1 MRILVTSGN
10 GLTGSWLR
18 FLSNK
23 LNNHQFIFHDR
34 NLGDLTNIKVTK
46 KIVNNLSPDIIIHN
60 AAALNG
66 ALDKLSE
73 KKKSASNNLVVF
85 NNLIESVQNNQKVYC
100 FSSYH
105 VYQGD
110 APFKE
115 LNINSLNYSSP
126 YSDWKSNEIQSTKNL
141 SNFNYILFPHLF
153 GPYDNFK
160 VGRAHFVADSIRR
173 IYFAMNKK
181 DHEIEFY
188 GGKNQVIQLATG
200 EQAAEFS
207 LNQIQYGYLS
217 DTKYIRANIGWKTKT
232 ELVFTALLNI
242 MEFKGSVVNNSNPI
256 LQTNQNMYFE
266 NETSISNVIP
276 NDFYESLIET
286 VNYFK
291 KTLG

>member
-46 KIVNNLSPDIIIHN
+46 KIINNLSPDIIIHN
-60 AAALNG
+60 AAELNG

-85 NNLIESVQNNQKVYC
+85 DNLIESVRNNQKVYC

-126 YSDWKSNEIQSTKNL
+126 YSGWKSSEIQSTKNL

-173 IYFAMNKK
+173 ICFAMNKK
-181 DHEIEFY
+181 DHEIEFH
-188 GGKNQVIQLATG
+188 GDKNQVIQLATG
-200 EQAAEFS
+200 EQAAEFT
-207 LNQIQYGYLS
+207 LNQIQYDYLP
-217 DTKYIRANIGWKTKT
+217 DTNYIRANIGWKTKT
-232 ELVFTALLNI
+232 ELVFNALLNI

-256 LQTNQNMYFE
+256 LQTNRNMYFE

-276 NDFYESLIET
+276 NDFYESLFET

-291 KTLG
+291 KTLE